1 MGTAKQGLGPLQ
13 IIAFWADTQIM
24 LEIVATNRNGGITQG
39 RYHGRYLNSPSRKST
54 IQAST

>member
-24 LEIVATNRNGGITQG
+24 PEIVAKNQNGGITQG
-39 RYHGRYLNSPSRKST
+39 R
-54 IQAST
+54 